1 MFSNFY
7 IQKGNKLN
15 IQGKE
20 YALWVSSLFK
30 TLMFEVWPESFCLF
44 ATSPASAPHFFPLSW
59 FIYTWANGAGVGWIP
74 PCGLTVYLCMV
85 ERKAHWSIWASILIN
100 LGLSCMGVGWRISK
114 YIGPLIHI
122 IRASHLKCEFK
133 DVFLIVGF
141 VSVAW
146 ALKGRVKREEEEESY
161 W

>member
-1 MFSNFY
+1 MWYIHAKKHYSAMNNVFELYTATSINLINIFLSYLRKGTEGWKQLHNIKVKACYRSRPLVLVSNLSCY
-7 IQKGNKLN
+7 SKSV
-15 IQGKE
+15 
-20 YALWVSSLFK
+20 WCK
-30 TLMFEVWPESFCLF
+30 TLGML
-44 ATSPASAPHFFPLSW
+44 
-59 FIYTWANGAGVGWIP
+59 
-74 PCGLTVYLCMV
+74 
-85 ERKAHWSIWASILIN
+85 IWASILIN